1 MIDPKLLDYCATDRQ
16 REIIQAVLEHGSA
29 NKAAKAMGA
38 NRRWI
43 DETVLRVKGH
53 AARQGWGPEYDLN
66 HEIAPGQILRGASTL
81 YGADGQVKVQWV
93 KTQADKEA
101 QLQMLRDAVSA
112 IAGDIKPWTRIAA
125 PTINDADLMVV
136 IPVGDPHIGM
146 YALAEESGHDFDV
159 DIARADLC
167 GAMQYLSDN
176 SPPAETCMIL
186 NLGDFFH
193 ADNALSRTKS
203 GNVLDTHTR
212 WSRVMQLGILTM
224 V

>member
-53 AARQGWGPEYDLN
+53 AARQGWGPEYDLTH

-112 IAGDIKPWTRIAA
+112 IAGDIKP
-125 PTINDADLMVV
+125 
-136 IPVGDPHIGM
+136 
-146 YALAEESGHDFDV
+146 
-159 DIARADLC
+159 C
-167 GAMQYLSDN
+167 GPYCS
-176 SPPAETCMIL
+176 
-186 NLGDFFH
+186 
-193 ADNALSRTKS
+193 ADN
-203 GNVLDTHTR
+203 
-212 WSRVMQLGILTM
+212 Q
-224 V
+224 

>member
-53 AARQGWGPEYDLN
+53 AARQGWGPEYDLTMRL
-66 HEIAPGQILRGASTL
+66 HRVRSCAVPARCTALTDKSKCSGSKLRPT
-81 YGADGQVKVQWV
+81 K
-93 KTQADKEA
+93 KRN
-101 QLQMLRDAVSA
+101 LQMLRDAVSA
-112 IAGDIKPWTRIAA
+112 ITDDIKPVVPVAA
-125 PTINDADLMVV
+125 PTINNSDLMVV
-136 IPVGDPHIGM
+136 VPQGDPHIGM
-146 YALAEESGHDFDV
+146 YAWAEESGHDFDV

-212 WSRVMQLGILTM
+212 WSG
-224 V
+224 